1 MGKKRY
7 PKSAAGTMD
16 RYYMN
21 AKMVIWEIF
30 ANLDVICSMAM
41 VILLRVQNIPKYQ
54 TKIKI
59 LYLTFLLTIRSIFKI
74 DFDCKIIVVL
84 FEIASKRR
92 F

>member
-41 VILLRVQNIPKYQ
+41 VILLRVQNI
-54 TKIKI
+54 T
-59 LYLTFLLTIRSIFKI
+59 
-74 DFDCKIIVVL
+74 
-84 FEIASKRR
+84 
-92 F
+92 